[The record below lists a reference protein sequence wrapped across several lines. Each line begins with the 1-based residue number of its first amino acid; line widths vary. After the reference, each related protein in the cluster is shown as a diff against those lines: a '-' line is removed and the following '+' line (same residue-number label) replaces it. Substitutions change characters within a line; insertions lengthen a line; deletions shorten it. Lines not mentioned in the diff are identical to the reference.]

1 MRTRATVA
9 AVSGALALSALAVP
23 AAQASDS
30 SSYRARAEQALA
42 HITSSASGS
51 AASSGSGRTAF
62 RAAAEPPAPDVSF
75 SNFKIAKAVK
85 VGTTARVSVTATYT
99 LTHGADVDITSDD
112 FANGPFIYKGSSLDN
127 AENALFG
134 EYPATCTATS
144 ATTADCKGA
153 IEIDP
158 SEDYLAN
165 ANAGTWSGGGLAM
178 VYSTE
183 GQKAQGGLGKILVQR
198 ASKLTV
204 NASPEPVKK
213 GKTITVTGK
222 LARANW
228 ETFKYAGYASQPV
241 KLQFRKAGSSTYT
254 TVKTI
259 KTDIKG
265 NLSTT
270 VKASVDGYFRYG
282 FAGTSTTPAVNA
294 AGDYVDVR

>member
-42 HITSSASGS
+42 HSTSSDSD
-51 AASSGSGRTAF
+51 RTAF
-62 RAAAEPPAPDVSF
+62 RAAAAAAEPPAPNVSF

-144 ATTADCKGA
+144 ATTADCKGV

-158 SEDYLAN
+158 GEDYLAN

-178 VYSTE
+178 DYSTE

-222 LARANW
+222 LSRANW

-254 TVKTI
+254 TVKTV
-259 KTDIKG
+259 KTNIKG

-270 VKASVDGYFRYG
+270 VKASVDGYFRYS